1 MSFLTNFYSIW
12 KKNGT
17 KIRIKEIKLP
27 LSVDDMIIIYKT
39 DTEIIISVK
48 KILKAPIKKLLQLIV
63 RLAKLQNIKV
73 NCIPIY

>member
-1 MSFLTNFYSIW
+1 ME
-12 KKNGT
+12 KNGT

-27 LSVDDMIIIYKT
+27 VSVDDMIIIYKT

>member
-1 MSFLTNFYSIW
+1 ME
-12 KKNGT
+12 KNGT

-27 LSVDDMIIIYKT
+27 LSIDDMIIIYKT

>member
-1 MSFLTNFYSIW
+1 ME
-12 KKNGT
+12 KNGT